1 MHTKRLRKTVV
12 SVDGKD
18 ANELKQRM
26 IDHLRVSKPS
36 LFHGLSTER
45 ESKRE
50 AEYVEDGSVAMR
62 SGTVQ
67 HSREHPM
74 FGLGYRPKETDYQSD
89 LRSSETFSFPKRPS
103 KDTNKPYKKAMRNS
117 SELAEPRRLSTAC
130 YGLVLEQETE
140 SYTTQVV
147 DSHSE
152 LGDCGAQA
160 TRETKRKLN
169 PFVEECEA
177 PATQETTPNGVMS
190 LERVW

>member
-18 ANELKQRM
+18 ANELKPRM
-26 IDHLRVSKPS
+26 IDNLRVSKPS

-74 FGLGYRPKETDYQSD
+74 FGLGFGPKETVYTSD
-89 LRSSETFSFPKRPS
+89 LRRSETFSVPKRS
-103 KDTNKPYKKAMRNS
+103 LKYTNKLYKKAKQNS
-117 SELAEPRRLSTAC
+117 SELAEPRRLTKAC
-130 YGLVLEQETE
+130 FGLVRKQETE
-140 SYTTQVV
+140 SYRMQVV
-147 DSHSE
+147 GSQPE
-152 LGDCGAQA
+152 VEERGAQA
-160 TRETKRKLN
+160 HKKGK
-169 PFVEECEA
+169 A
-177 PATQETTPNGVMS
+177 S
-190 LERVW
+190 